1 MISILV
7 AVILTG
13 MFFVL
18 FFGSPWNSKN
28 KRERKRKIVQLEP
41 STTRGFVEDTA
52 DAFIIPMYP
61 TQLIRRDSNGKTLV
75 AGGKTRYF
83 APYSSIPENHWL
95 HGFPHKK
102 TK

>member
-7 AVILTG
+7 AVIMTG

-18 FFGSPWNSKN
+18 FFGSNRNSKN
-28 KRERKRKIVQLEP
+28 KMEKKIRPEA
-41 STTRGFVEDTA
+41 STTYGFVEDTA
-52 DAFIIPMYP
+52 DAFIIPRFP
-61 TQLIRRDSNGKTLV
+61 TQLMKRDTSGKMV
-75 AGGKTRYF
+75 KIAGKTRDF